1 VVAVTPIDEWRTRP
15 KDALMAR
22 RYFTLD
28 QVNDLIPRLTA
39 IMTRAVQLHGLLART
54 VRTLAGAGLRV
65 DHDVLAGKKSISVPA
80 HARVAVDQAKGLY
93 ESILEEVAS
102 VEALGG
108 EVKGVDQGLVDF
120 WSLRDGEVEVLLCWK
135 LGEKRCAYFHT
146 PEAGFAG
153 RQPVDGHLFGNTRS
167 TALRHG
173 GA

>member
-1 VVAVTPIDEWRTRP
+1 
-15 KDALMAR
+15 MAR

-28 QVNDLIPRLTA
+28 QVDDLIPQLTA

-65 DHDVLAGKKSISVPA
+65 DHDVLAGKKHVNVPD
-80 HARVAVDQAKGLY
+80 HARIAVEQAQGLY
-93 ESILEEVAS
+93 AAILGEIAS

-167 TALRHG
+167 TSLRYG
-173 GA
+173 GG